1 MQADWN
7 LEDFLAEPF
16 FICDF
21 SFCGPGGAITM
32 QSCSLPSQTVSAWS
46 PGWGNV
52 PCLAASWQ
60 VLSEVSVCCD
70 SGSSAAGALSTAQLW
85 AGQCHCP
92 AEKAEYLELNP
103 AGTHW
108 ARSNGLGRS
117 HTEITWR
124 LVRAWQRSLEG
135 QGGRQRVQ
143 PWMRWAVPTGGC
155 HSSATLPHCPGTVA
169 QLHSADGLCYPNT
182 GLLLIPPLMFIM
194 VILKLPAMNE
204 PLKDWDQHKGRVKL
218 SVPHS
223 THCFKGLSRAQ
234 SYSGVR

>member
-1 MQADWN
+1 MESGRFSGRTFFHLW
-7 LEDFLAEPF
+7 LLFLWSRRSHNHAELLF
-16 FICDF
+16 AISDCF
-21 SFCGPGGAITM
+21 SLVPRVRK
-32 QSCSLPSQTVSAWS
+32 CSLPGCQLASAEWSLCLLWQWQFCCWS
-46 PGWGNV
+46 P
-52 PCLAASWQ
+52 
-60 VLSEVSVCCD
+60 EH
-70 SGSSAAGALSTAQLW
+70 SSALGRAVPLSCRKSRISGTES
-85 AGQCHCP
+85 CRH
-92 AEKAEYLELNP
+92 
-103 AGTHW
+103 THW